1 MGSPP
6 GRRREPDLWDTNPDS
21 VFRPVE
27 EEPHPPPPNEPDDH
41 TGAVKLKDHRGRLRL
56 PAYILIAMTVVL
68 ATTMWL
74 TVVLLAA
81 SR

>member
-1 MGSPP
+1 
-6 GRRREPDLWDTNPDS
+6 
-21 VFRPVE
+21 
-27 EEPHPPPPNEPDDH
+27 
-41 TGAVKLKDHRGRLRL
+41 VKLKDHRGRLRL

-81 SR
+81 SRQRP

>member
-1 MGSPP
+1 M
-6 GRRREPDLWDTNPDS
+6 PDLRDTNPDT
-21 VFRPVE
+21 VFTPVE
-27 EEPHPPPPNEPDDH
+27 EEPHPPPPSEPDDH
-41 TGAVKLKDHRGRLRL
+41 TGEVKLKDHRGRLRL

>member
-1 MGSPP
+1 M
-6 GRRREPDLWDTNPDS
+6 PDLWDTNPDN
-21 VFRPVE
+21 VFRTAQ
-27 EEPHPPPPNEPDDH
+27 EEPHPPPPSDPDDH
-41 TGAVKLKDHRGRLRL
+41 TGEVKLKDHRGRLRL
-56 PAYILIAMTVVL
+56 PAYILIAMLVVL